1 MNLQDL
7 DFDMICHVFI
17 MLGNSPHGYIERLR
31 CRRTS
36 KLFSG
41 LNVFLFSSEPG
52 CMKISRYTM
61 DITRFAKPDI
71 PAYDFDDMRW
81 VKIADL
87 RRGNCKAFQLTQRIL
102 KNPFTFKVCYWDAK
116 LKHWV
121 QRLKL
126 SDDTRVT
133 SIKVVIPKM
142 PTELLGL
149 TEVLPKRGQDLETQ
163 PALTSSLLMPSF
175 MTSLCK
181 EMKTDTNRHIV
192 ALSLKD
198 SHCSTSEFE
207 LLAKALPSTQIVKL
221 NVSSHWCDE
230 GLKIG
235 SLFLNAQKIQH
246 LNVNYC
252 GGLSQFDQAAFIY
265 MLLNKNALRTLKFLF
280 TYVLDDTMLLLQL
293 CGQAPQLNELAISLP
308 NDVATF
314 DLDNMR
320 VGQVE
325 TLNVTTPAT
334 ESLYS
339 IDQSLLCNQ
348 FPDISSK
355 ELAELQQFISASIPE
370 LFPSHTP
377 QKTKRKLTV
386 HEKYARRNRYRNQL
400 TKEDRKCR
408 SCGFLWPAGSLK
420 IQTFEGLQSK
430 CKLTNKSC
438 SDSSHAANLS
448 VG

>member
-1 MNLQDL
+1 
-7 DFDMICHVFI
+7 
-17 MLGNSPHGYIERLR
+17 
-31 CRRTS
+31 
-36 KLFSG
+36 
-41 LNVFLFSSEPG
+41 
-52 CMKISRYTM
+52 M

-102 KNPFTFKVCYWDAK
+102 KNPFTFKLCYWDAK

-121 QRLKL
+121 QRLQL
-126 SDDTRVT
+126 LDDTRVT
-133 SIKVVIPKM
+133 SVKCKVVIPKM
-142 PTELLGL
+142 PTDLLGL
-149 TEVLPKRGQDLETQ
+149 TDVLPKRGCDLET
-163 PALTSSLLMPSF
+163 PALTSSLLMPFF
-175 MTSLCK
+175 MKSLCK
-181 EMKTDTNRHIV
+181 EMKTDANRHIV

-207 LLAKALPSTQIVKL
+207 LLAKALPDTQIVKL

-230 GLKIG
+230 DIQMG
-235 SLFLNAQKIQH
+235 SLFLNAQKLEH

-252 GGLSQFDQAAFIY
+252 GCLSQYDRAAFIY
-265 MLLNKNALRTLKFLF
+265 MLMNSNVLRTLKFLF
-280 TYVLDDTMLLLQL
+280 TDVLENAALLFKL
-293 CGQAPQLNELAISLP
+293 CACLPQLNELAISLP
-308 NDVATF
+308 CDPEVF
-314 DLDNMR
+314 QLEHLR
-320 VGQVE
+320 VGQVQS
-325 TLNVTTPAT
+325 LNVTSPAT
-334 ESLYS
+334 ESIYS
-339 IDQSLLCNQ
+339 IDQSLLCNGWH
-348 FPDISSK
+348 ISSQ
-355 ELAELQQFISASIPE
+355 ELAELRSFVSASIPE

-377 QKTKRKLTV
+377 QKKKRKLTV
-386 HEKYARRNRYRNQL
+386 HEKYARRNQYRNQL

-430 CKLTNKSC
+430 CKLTNKRC